1 MGGRIAGA
9 SEGRFGLEA
18 EEERG
23 LDWIEVERRR
33 FGGEVLWGFI
43 FGARRSG
50 GKEFGGGGK
59 VRNLMRKLKR

>member
-1 MGGRIAGA
+1 MGRRIAGA

>member
-1 MGGRIAGA
+1 
-9 SEGRFGLEA
+9 LEA